1 MSPLPKKTN
10 PVAVAAANGALDALP
25 DSKLRTRNTT
35 NRVRASLLVRLAP
48 DADTVAF
55 RGREAQ
61 TLKLLID
68 TAPRGFTSG
77 EASPLAWARRTSAY
91 IHKLRRAGVPI
102 ADTRERTPDGARVAR
117 YSLSGPVTV
126 VDDWTTAAND
136 ETE

>member
-1 MSPLPKKTN
+1 MSALPNKAN
-10 PVAVAAANGALDALP
+10 PVAVAAANGALGAI
-25 DSKLRTRNTT
+25 SETTRRRPYTP

-48 DADTVAF
+48 DADPVAF

-91 IHKLRRAGVPI
+91 IHDLRGAGVPI
-102 ADTRERTPDGARVAR
+102 ATTRERTPDGAVAR
-117 YSLSGPVTV
+117 DSLSGQVTV
-126 VDDWTTAAND
+126 VNDWTTAAND

>member
-1 MSPLPKKTN
+1 MSALPNKAN
-10 PVAVAAANGALDALP
+10 PDAVAAAHGVLGAF
-25 DSKLRTRNTT
+25 SVTT
-35 NRVRASLLVRLAP
+35 QRGPSTQIRGGASLHVRLAP
-48 DADTVAF
+48 DAAPIAF

-61 TLKLLID
+61 TLKLLM
-68 TAPRGFTSG
+68 ARGRKGFTSG

-102 ADTRERTPDGARVAR
+102 ATARERTPDGASVAR
-117 YSLSGPVTV
+117 YTLSGPVTV